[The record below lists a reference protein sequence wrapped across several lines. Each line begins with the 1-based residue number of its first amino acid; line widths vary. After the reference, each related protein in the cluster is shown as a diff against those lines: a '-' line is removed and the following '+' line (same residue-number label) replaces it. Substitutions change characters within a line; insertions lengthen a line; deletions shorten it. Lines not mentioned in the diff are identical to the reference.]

1 VARRTPVLAIAAPVE
16 LGLCSLGLVFG
27 LGVVHAGLAWWWA
40 TVFTA
45 VVYAGSLE
53 FLLVGLAVAGSPLR
67 QVASTTLIANLRHE
81 F

>member
-1 VARRTPVLAIAAPVE
+1 
-16 LGLCSLGLVFG
+16 
-27 LGVVHAGLAWWWA
+27 
-40 TVFTA
+40 VFTA